1 MNKDSIIG
9 WGEGFPASGWEKRCP
24 GGGRGGGG
32 GGGGG
37 GKERHGHGDGGRRL
51 LDGSEEVT

>member
-9 WGEGFPASGWEKRCP
+9 WGGGLPSERVGEEMAGGEGRSAPVHGA
-24 GGGRGGGG
+24 
-32 GGGGG
+32 G